1 MRALVLMAALVV
13 AAACGARRDTA
24 ELAVNQPPFDELR
37 GLSFTGMRAGG
48 ARAFRRGVFP
58 VPDSG
63 LREVVGPYTLTYVV
77 PVFDTLGGKWPVEDA
92 LVLEIVAERAWDSD
106 SAAFAA
112 WKDAQRAVR
121 EGSGTE
127 PRCSVSK
134 PGSFETAVEF
144 DRGDSTFL
152 SVEYVPGDT
161 LDYPARTRTR
171 LHRRSLCPPSSR

>member
-1 MRALVLMAALVV
+1 MRAIVLGLALVV
-13 AAACGARRDTA
+13 AASCGGRRDTA
-24 ELAVNQPPFDELR
+24 ELALDQPPFDELR
-37 GLSFTGMRAGG
+37 GLSFSKMRSGG

-63 LREVVGPYTLTYVV
+63 LRELIGPYTVTYVV

-92 LVLEIVAERAWDSD
+92 LVLEIVAERAWESD

-112 WKDAQRAVR
+112 WKGSLRAVR
-121 EGSGTE
+121 EASGSE
-127 PRCSVSK
+127 PRCNVTK
-134 PGSFETAVEF
+134 AGSMDTAVEF

-152 SVEYVPGDT
+152 GIEYVTGDT

-171 LHRRSLCPPSSR
+171 LYRSSHCPPS